1 MSDRLSAMDIEGQ
14 EFPSKMRGYSREEV
28 RMYLMSVAEQ
38 FQQLNLENQ
47 KLRQSVANLGE
58 KLEEIQAREEMLQKT
73 LVSAQAMSE
82 DMKES
87 ARCEAELVVRESR
100 VKGERLLEQAQDQL
114 SRIEAEIGRTRLERN
129 SFDSRLRS
137 ILEEHISMLDL
148 REQERTDHENL
159 RFLHRRSGSET
170 G

>member
-14 EFPSKMRGYSREEV
+14 EFPKKLRGYSTEEV
-28 RMYLMSVAEQ
+28 RMYLQSVAEQ
-38 FQQLNLENQ
+38 FQHLNLENQ
-47 KLRQSVANLGE
+47 ELRQSVANLGE

-73 LVSAQAMSE
+73 LVSAQAMSD

-87 ARCEAELVVRESR
+87 ARREAELVVRESR

-129 SFDSRLRS
+129 SFDSRLRT

-148 REQERTDHENL
+148 REEERTDHENL
-159 RFLHRRSGSET
+159 RFLPRRSGSEA

>member
-14 EFPSKMRGYSREEV
+14 EFPKKMRGYSPEEV
-28 RMYLMSVAEQ
+28 RMYLRSVAEE
-38 FQQLNLENQ
+38 FQHLNLNNQ
-47 KLRQSVANLGE
+47 ELRQAVANLEE

-73 LVSAQAMSE
+73 LVSAQAMSD

-87 ARCEAELVVRESR
+87 ARREAELVVRESR

-114 SRIEAEIGRTRLERN
+114 SRVEAEIGRTRLERN
-129 SFDSRLRS
+129 SFDSRLRA

-148 REQERTDHENL
+148 REEERTDNENL
-159 RFLHRRSGSET
+159 RFLHRRSESET